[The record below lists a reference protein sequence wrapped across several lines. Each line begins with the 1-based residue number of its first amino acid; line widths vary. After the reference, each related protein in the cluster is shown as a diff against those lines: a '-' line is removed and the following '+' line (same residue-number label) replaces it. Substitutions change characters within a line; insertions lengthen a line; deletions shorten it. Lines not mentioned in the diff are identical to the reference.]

1 MVFSSKHR
9 DKDRLYVAL
18 YIRGG
23 APKMPGGED
32 KFHWAILVGPKL
44 EDNNTRGRRFHAKEN
59 VQTIPNVWEYNEEET
74 KTLQTMRLLTR
85 IQIGKVRDMTALESV
100 LRGVP
105 IRAGAVDGWNC
116 VAWVR
121 EALEMIANNDTAMG
135 TAVLDWA
142 KVRDAAMAFTQ
153 SKIDS
158 HRFDGKAEVKFGMD
172 KAPTY
177 DLIEGKELIA

>member
-1 MVFSSKHR
+1 MPFSSNHR

-18 YIRGG
+18 YIRSG

-32 KFHWAILVGPKL
+32 KFHWAIVVGPKL
-44 EDNNTRGRRFHAKEN
+44 EDKNTRGRRFHAKEN
-59 VQTIPNVWEYNEEET
+59 VQTVPNAWEYIEEET

-85 IQIGKVRDMTALESV
+85 IQIGKVRNMTALESI
-100 LRGVP
+100 LRAIP
-105 IRAGAVDGWNC
+105 IRAGAINGWNC

-121 EALEMIANNDTAMG
+121 EALEMVARSDTAMG

-153 SKIDS
+153 AKIDS
-158 HRFDGKAEVKFGMD
+158 HRFDGKAVVKFDMD
-172 KAPTY
+172 KTPTY
-177 DLIEGKELIA
+177 DLIKGKELIA